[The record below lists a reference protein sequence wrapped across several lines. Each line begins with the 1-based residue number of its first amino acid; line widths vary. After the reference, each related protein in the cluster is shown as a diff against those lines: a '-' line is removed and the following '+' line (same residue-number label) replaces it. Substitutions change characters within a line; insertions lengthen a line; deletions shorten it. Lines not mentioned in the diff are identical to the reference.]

1 MYYTTNGSYRRIK
14 MIIDYANIA
23 LTVVAGIMFVLIL
36 FLRSGSGILFPLIFL
51 TGGTVNVLQSAKRFM
66 DKRKLSG
73 TGFAVTA
80 AVLLVM
86 SALCWATAV

>member
-1 MYYTTNGSYRRIK
+1 MYYTTSGSYRRIK

-23 LTVVAGIMFVLIL
+23 LTVVVGIMFVLIL

-51 TGGTVNVLQSAKRFM
+51 TGGTVNALQSAKRFM

-73 TGFAVTA
+73 AGFAVTA